1 MRWRRLLKV
10 RSGCAHVVR
19 TCTWWTV
26 PKDTSPSLSPS
37 SRTVTFTTPLCS
49 TGKVWQSFGV
59 TVEEGWRGREEDVEK
74 LGIGGTNA
82 RRSRTGRQGKSH
94 SRTLWSISRQVPAL
108 PVRYDCKV
116 WPASVASVQLHAP
129 PSPAECET
137 GQSDSVVASCM
148 SKIASECSS
157 LCCCTRLVKRKN
169 IRSGQASP
177 GMERALSRAERE
189 QGSPCIDSIREESH
203 WCSPMQ

>member
-1 MRWRRLLKV
+1 M
-10 RSGCAHVVR
+10 
-19 TCTWWTV
+19 
-26 PKDTSPSLSPS
+26 
-37 SRTVTFTTPLCS
+37 
-49 TGKVWQSFGV
+49 VWQPLGV
-59 TVEEGWRGREEDVEK
+59 TVEEGWGGREEDVEK
-74 LGIGGTNA
+74 LGIGGTNG

-94 SRTLWSISRQVPAL
+94 SRTSLSISRQVPPL

-116 WPASVASVQLHAP
+116 WPASVQLHAP

-137 GQSDSVVASCM
+137 GQSDSVVASYM

-189 QGSPCIDSIREESH
+189 QGSPCIDSIREDRTGAAR
-203 WCSPMQ
+203 CNDATDKCASPPWPSSQWRWRRGWGVPPFCT